1 MTLNGVIVLF
11 LHYFT
16 DFGTF
21 RGALRKSG
29 KVSLEKS
36 LRSPLSPLQMS
47 FLYVL
52 SYLA

>member
-1 MTLNGVIVLF
+1 MTLKGVIVLI

-21 RGALRKSG
+21 RGALRKNG

-36 LRSPLSPLQMS
+36 SRSLSPLQMS